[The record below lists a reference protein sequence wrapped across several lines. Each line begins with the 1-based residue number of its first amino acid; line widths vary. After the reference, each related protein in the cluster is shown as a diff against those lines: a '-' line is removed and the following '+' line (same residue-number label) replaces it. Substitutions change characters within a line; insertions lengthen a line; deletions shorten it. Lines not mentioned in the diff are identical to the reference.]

1 MKIIKLKK
9 LSIKKL
15 PPKYYSVRLET
26 EEQAIAWASRLGAD
40 VLYCFEEGKLYFVE
54 A

>member
-15 PPKYYSVRLET
+15 PPKYYSARLET

-40 VLYCFEEGKLYFVE
+40 VLYCFERGKLYFVE